1 MIAKLY
7 EGRPRDEVAQLIDR
21 HGLARIIV
29 LAVLAAVVRR
39 REPVVYEASLSDHI
53 RRDIGLSDVSAPL
66 RRP

>member
-21 HGLARIIV
+21 HGLARIV

-53 RRDIGLSDVSAPL
+53 RRDIGLSDVPAPQ
-66 RRP
+66 RRL